1 MKKFNWGNG
10 IVLAVVVFIIGTLSM
25 VSYFISL
32 DFYLVSNDHYEE
44 GVHYQETI
52 DMKKRAEELKDPVM
66 VLFDE
71 PTVSI
76 KLIFP
81 EILRSDSLS
90 GTVTFYRPNA
100 PEKDKVITLQLDE
113 DGTQVIPVDT
123 FDKGR
128 WRLSVEWQS
137 DSLRYL
143 EEKNI
148 LI

>member
-1 MKKFNWGNG
+1 
-10 IVLAVVVFIIGTLSM
+10 
-25 VSYFISL
+25 
-32 DFYLVSNDHYEE
+32 
-44 GVHYQETI
+44 
-52 DMKKRAEELKDPVM
+52 MKKRAEDLKDPVL

-81 EILRSDSLS
+81 EVLRSDSLS
-90 GTVTFYRPNA
+90 GTITFYRPNA
-100 PEKDKVITLQLDE
+100 PEKDKIITLQLND
-113 DGTQVIPVDT
+113 DGTQVIPVHT

-128 WRLSVEWQS
+128 WRLSVEWES